1 MSFEIGANVGPYQ
14 ILEQLGQGG
23 MATVYKAYHP
33 ALDRYVAIK
42 VLHSAFLEDE
52 SFLARFKREAKV
64 VAQLDHPN
72 IVPIYDFAEEKKQP
86 YLVMKYIEGETLKA
100 RLKAGKIKTPE
111 IVQIAEKVGAALSY
125 AHKKQ
130 IVHRDVKPS
139 NVLFSKE
146 GQAYLADFGLARI
159 AQGSA
164 STLTSEQMIGTP
176 QYISPEQA
184 LSQSDL
190 DYHTDIYSL
199 GVMLYE
205 LFVGKVPFNA
215 DTPFAIVH
223 DHIYTPLPLPR
234 KINPEVTEDIERVL
248 LKAMAKKPGDR
259 YDSVDALIRA
269 LKAAAGI
276 EKDKLDQEETTRVS
290 APLSSSSG
298 AEMADVPPIMPPP
311 PFVPGKSSTRP
322 DQEKDSS
329 SHDHP
334 ATTRKSKKAVAWIL
348 GTIGSLIICFLI
360 FVVARRWLQN
370 LQQGVIE
377 AAPII
382 EAQIEALP
390 TVFPEDP
397 LWQEKA
403 AQALDAY
410 NNGSLEAYLRSLPNL
425 EEAWFNRDGVNQK
438 AVFNY
443 FFEKQAFVL
452 ACIVIRNPSTA
463 FLETDPFLDPR
474 VHEAFYKASNRD
486 SPNADLLFNEN
497 LDTLSIPS
505 EVGLIRYNYL
515 RGKFA
520 SADEAIQVLRAI
532 KDDPLR
538 YKNYPEVDFFMVEI
552 YEKNAPEKVDP
563 LLNEILLDR
572 LNIYDKWIEELAKQK
587 TNL

>member
-86 YLVMKYIEGETLKA
+86 YLVMKYIEGATLKA
-100 RLKAGKIKTPE
+100 RLKTGKIKTPE
-111 IVQIAEKVGAALSY
+111 IVQIAEKIGSALSY

-139 NVLFSKE
+139 NVLFSRE

-234 KINPEVTEDIERVL
+234 KINPEVSEDIERVL
-248 LKAMAKKPGDR
+248 LKAMAKKPRDR
-259 YDSVDALIRA
+259 YDSVDALIGA
-269 LKAAAGI
+269 LKSAAGS
-276 EKDKLDQEETTRVS
+276 EKEKLDQEETTRVS
-290 APLSSSSG
+290 TPVKSDSEEGMVDAPP
-298 AEMADVPPIMPPP
+298 VMPPP
-311 PFVPGKSSTRP
+311 PFDPGRSSARH
-322 DQEKDSS
+322 DQKKHAS
-329 SHDHP
+329 SHDQP
-334 ATTRKSKKAVAWIL
+334 TTTRKSRKAAAWIF
-348 GTIGSLIICFLI
+348 GTLGSLIFCFLI
-360 FVVARRWLQN
+360 FVLARRWMQN
-370 LQQGVIE
+370 VQQDIIE

-382 EAQIEALP
+382 EAQFEALP
-390 TVFPEDP
+390 TVFPEEP
-397 LWQEKA
+397 FWQEKA

-410 NNGSLEAYLRSLPNL
+410 NNGSLDAYLRSLPNL
-425 EEAWFNRDGVNQK
+425 EEAWFNRDGINQK
-438 AVFNY
+438 AVFDY
-443 FFEKQAFVL
+443 FFDKQAYVL
-452 ACIVIRNPSTA
+452 ACIVIRNPSAA
-463 FLETDPFLDPR
+463 FLETDPFSDPR
-474 VHEAFYKASNRD
+474 VHEAFYKASDRD

-497 LDTLSIPS
+497 LDKSLIPS
-505 EVGLIRYNYL
+505 ELGLIRYNYM

-520 SADEAIQVLRAI
+520 TDEAIRVLSAI

-538 YKNYPEVDFFMVEI
+538 YKNYPEVDYFLLEI

-563 LLNEILLDR
+563 LLNDILMDS

-587 TNL
+587 ANL